1 MLLKARGHELC
12 VAEAAA
18 GEHAGK
24 YFCRRCGM
32 LGPSNVYEVRNY
44 FRNRGRECQETETPI
59 EQWALRPIP
68 GFRRNAAAR
77 IREDYD
83 KWTSKRVHG
92 HTLEIHGERST
103 EIGTARI
110 QVAYDE
116 SAERLYC
123 TRCERTWPW
132 AFRATIT
139 KQRLCTGDPKERRE
153 KLAREVTK
161 LEEWLKEHKTT
172 HSLAYSAIMGK
183 WHCEQCWQSG
193 STVWNVNRE
202 HKGYNKD
209 FIKLATTA
217 CEWHAA
223 REGIT

>member
-1 MLLKARGHELC
+1 
-12 VAEAAA
+12 
-18 GEHAGK
+18 
-24 YFCRRCGM
+24 M

-44 FRNRGRECQETETPI
+44 FRHRGRECQEAKTPV
-59 EQWALRPIP
+59 EQWALRPIL
-68 GFRRNAAAR
+68 GFKRNAAAR

-92 HTLEIHGERST
+92 HTLEIRGERST

-110 QVAYDE
+110 QIAYDD
-116 SAERLYC
+116 SAERLHC

-139 KQRLCTGDPKERRE
+139 KQRQCTGDPTERRE
-153 KLAREVTK
+153 RLTREAEKLG
-161 LEEWLKEHKTT
+161 EWLKANKTT
-172 HSLAYSAIMGK
+172 HRLAYSSIMGK

-202 HKGYNKD
+202 HQG
-209 FIKLATTA
+209 
-217 CEWHAA
+217 
-223 REGIT
+223 